1 MERRIAW
8 PPFTTNIKITL
19 GVLLVFFLAS
29 LPSGL
34 YDFISE
40 YLLLSRDAVVSDY
53 QVWTLLTY
61 ALFHH
66 DFGHILFNGVALWM
80 FGSYL
85 DQIWESNRFWTHSLL
100 CALGGGVIVVISQL
114 IFGMSVPTLGYS
126 GAVMGLIAAF
136 AWYNWNRRI
145 NLFFFPMT
153 GKWMLVLF
161 LGIDIFM
168 VVIARQPVSI
178 AGHLGGMATGML
190 LVTDYWRPRKLKQL
204 WRRWKTK
211 RNIKVVSDNPD
222 RKRNGKWV
230 N

>member
-1 MERRIAW
+1 MQTRIAW

-19 GVLLVFFLAS
+19 GVLVVFFLTS
-29 LPSGL
+29 LPGGVYEL
-34 YDFISE
+34 ISE
-40 YLLLSRDAVVSDY
+40 YLLLSRDSVVADY

-66 DFGHILFNGVALWM
+66 DFAHILFNGVALWM
-80 FGSYL
+80 FGSYV
-85 DQIWESNRFWTHSLL
+85 DQVWDSRRFWTHSIL
-100 CALGGGVIVVISQL
+100 CALGGGVVVVLSQL
-114 IFGMSVPTLGYS
+114 IFGLSVPTLGYS
-126 GAVMGLIAAF
+126 GAVMGLIAAY

-153 GKWMLVLF
+153 GKMMLLLF

-168 VVIARQPVSI
+168 VVVARQPVSI
-178 AGHLGGMATGML
+178 AGHLGGMATGLL